1 LAISPTHYTLLCDT
15 YVKLTVYDIVGREIA
30 VLVDGFQNAGKHE
43 VSFNL
48 GNIKVDEIT
57 SGIYLYKLQTQKG
70 YEIRKM
76 VVIK

>member
-1 LAISPTHYTLLCDT
+1 MIEMMKYW
-15 YVKLTVYDIVGREIA
+15 VKEFDIVGREIA

-57 SGIYLYKLQTQKG
+57 SGIYLYKLQTHLCPLDLF
-70 YEIRKM
+70 
-76 VVIK
+76 